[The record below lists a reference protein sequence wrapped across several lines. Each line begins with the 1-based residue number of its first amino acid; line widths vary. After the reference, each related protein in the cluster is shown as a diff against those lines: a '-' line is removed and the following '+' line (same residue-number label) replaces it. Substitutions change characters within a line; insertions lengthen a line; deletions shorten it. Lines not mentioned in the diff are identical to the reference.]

1 MIDYNLLPSAAKE
14 EIEEKA
20 GIFEFDAGMDRN
32 KALDLA
38 YELYMGRVNYEMQ
51 HLLNW

>member
-1 MIDYNLLPSAAKE
+1 MIDYTVLPYSAKE

-20 GIFEFDAGMDRN
+20 GILEFDAGMDRN

-38 YELYMGRVNYEMQ
+38 YELYMGRVNLEMQ